1 MKHSGDVS
9 FIFLLPKAKSQIG
22 HTVCV
27 KIFTLQNAAAFS
39 LGRQM
44 RSPPLVSAE

>member
-27 KIFTLQNAAAFS
+27 KKYLFLPYKTQQLS
-39 LGRQM
+39 LLADR
-44 RSPPLVSAE
+44 